1 MHRICSR
8 SPCMQHSRRASRQGV
23 SAAGTGA
30 YHGPSQAATH
40 MPFALGSRTH
50 GRCATA
56 FFLSVTVESI
66 LGPETSVHSLD
77 ETTAREQ
84 W

>member
-1 MHRICSR
+1 
-8 SPCMQHSRRASRQGV
+8 
-23 SAAGTGA
+23 
-30 YHGPSQAATH
+30 